1 MLKRRSKMKDLENK
15 LFSMDVPKIEDDPF
29 ENELR
34 RKLVNKFYKP
44 VNNFRFK
51 FKVATALASLL
62 LIFGCAAVIHPGM
75 ILSLN
80 KLIFP
85 SRNIMIVERDD
96 SYIENE
102 LAYTSIFNPQL
113 VSKLDPSKFQ
123 EDKAYIIRK
132 YISAEEGA
140 VMIISEFNQKR
151 KPKKIREVSF

>member
-1 MLKRRSKMKDLENK
+1 MKDLENK

-34 RKLVNKFYKP
+34 RKLINRFYKP
-44 VNNFRFK
+44 ANNFRFK
-51 FKVATALASLL
+51 FKLATALASLL
-62 LIFGCAAVIHPGM
+62 LIFGCAAVIHPNM

-80 KLIFP
+80 KLVFP
-85 SRNIMIVERDD
+85 SHNVLLAERDD
-96 SYIENE
+96 SNTENE

-113 VSKLDPSKFQ
+113 VSKLDPSKFH

>member
-1 MLKRRSKMKDLENK
+1 MKDLENK

-34 RKLVNKFYKP
+34 KKLVSRFYKP

-62 LIFGCAAVIHPGM
+62 LIFGCAAIIHPNM
-75 ILSLN
+75 ILNLN

-85 SRNIMIVERDD
+85 SNNVMLAEREDND
-96 SYIENE
+96 TENE

-140 VMIISEFNQKR
+140 VMIISEFDQRR

>member
-1 MLKRRSKMKDLENK
+1 MKDLENR
-15 LFSMDVPKIEDDPF
+15 LFTMDVPKIEDDPF

-34 RKLVNKFYKP
+34 RKLVNRFYKP

-51 FKVATALASLL
+51 FKLATALASLL
-62 LIFGCAAVIHPGM
+62 LIFGCVIVIQPGVA
-75 ILSLN
+75 LSLN

-85 SRNIMIVERDD
+85 SNIMVAEREY
-96 SYIENE
+96 SETENE

-151 KPKKIREVSF
+151 KPKKIREISF

>member
-1 MLKRRSKMKDLENK
+1 MKDLENK
-15 LFSMDVPKIEDDPF
+15 LFSIDVPKIEDDPF

-51 FKVATALASLL
+51 FKLATALASLL
-62 LIFGCAAVIHPGM
+62 LIFGCVAVIHPGM

-80 KLIFP
+80 KLVFP
-85 SRNIMIVERDD
+85 SHNVVIVERDD
-96 SYIENE
+96 SNIENE

-140 VMIISEFNQKR
+140 VMIISEFNQRR

>member
-1 MLKRRSKMKDLENK
+1 MKDLENK
-15 LFSMDVPKIEDDPF
+15 LFSIDVPKIEDDPF

-62 LIFGCAAVIHPGM
+62 LIFGCAAVIHPNM

-85 SRNIMIVERDD
+85 SRNIMIVGRDD
-96 SYIENE
+96 SDAENE

-140 VMIISEFNQKR
+140 VMIISEFDQRR

>member
-1 MLKRRSKMKDLENK
+1 MKDLENE

-34 RKLVNKFYKP
+34 KKLVSRFYKP

-62 LIFGCAAVIHPGM
+62 LIFGCVIVIQPGVA
-75 ILSLN
+75 LSLN
-80 KLIFP
+80 KLLFP
-85 SRNIMIVERDD
+85 SHNVMIVERDNND
-96 SYIENE
+96 IENE

>member
-1 MLKRRSKMKDLENK
+1 MKDLENK

-34 RKLVNKFYKP
+34 RKLVNRFYKP

-51 FKVATALASLL
+51 FKLATALASLL
-62 LIFGCAAVIHPGM
+62 LIFGCVAVIHPNM

-85 SRNIMIVERDD
+85 SNYVMLAEREDNTE
-96 SYIENE
+96 SE

-113 VSKLDPSKFQ
+113 VDRLDPSKFQ
-123 EDKAYIIRK
+123 EDKTYIIRK
-132 YISAEEGA
+132 YISSEEGA
-140 VMIISEFNQKR
+140 VMIVSEFDQRR